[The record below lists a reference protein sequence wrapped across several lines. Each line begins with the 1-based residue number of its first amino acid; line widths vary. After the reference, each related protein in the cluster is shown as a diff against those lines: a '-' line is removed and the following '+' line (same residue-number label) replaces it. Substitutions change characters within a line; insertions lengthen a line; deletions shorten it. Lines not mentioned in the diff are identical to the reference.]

1 MKKKHSIYSGLVFL
15 LLTSCADLINP
26 DKFIIEDASIN
37 KLLAGQTFTA
47 AYFEIKNLSDNS
59 LVITGINCEEVE
71 TALVHSVKMDKKGL
85 MVMNQS
91 EVVVKPHSSMLF
103 EPGSSHIMLGGF
115 SRILSSGDLLD
126 CNLELKKNKT
136 IPLSFIVN

>member
-15 LLTSCADLINP
+15 LLTSCTDLINP

-47 AYFEIKNLSDNS
+47 AYFEIKNLSDSN
-59 LVITGINCEEVE
+59 LVITGIHCEEVE

-136 IPLSFIVN
+136 IPLSFKVI